1 MDLGV
6 SVCCGKILNA
16 KDAKVFAKD
25 AKEKLSETLR
35 NYLA

>member
-25 AKEKLSETLR
+25 AKEKT
-35 NYLA
+35 